1 MSPPQLLAEL
11 ERITGIIKS
20 TDTHMNAELK
30 KTGPSINRG
39 GSKQTYETP
48 PEFMGAVERRFGL
61 MTFDLACA
69 KETRKAANYYTEED
83 DALQQNWNILPG
95 WLWLNPPFSD
105 IGTWAKKCA
114 DESQYGARILFL
126 VPASTGSG
134 WYWNYV
140 KPYAHVL
147 HLRQRITFMGA
158 TDGYPKDMIL
168 ACYTYGLTGESPWSW
183 LTKEAAKQVKER
195 TTKLRAEIAAA
206 KE

>member
-1 MSPPQLLAEL
+1 MN
-11 ERITGIIKS
+11 
-20 TDTHMNAELK
+20 DTPK

-39 GSKQTYETP
+39 SSNQSYETP
-48 PEFMGAVERRFGL
+48 PEFMGAVVRRFGR
-61 MTFDLACA
+61 MDFDLACDIG
-69 KETRKAANYYTEED
+69 TRKAGRYFTEQD
-83 DALQQNWNILPG
+83 NALIQDWHLLDG

-114 DESQYGARILFL
+114 EESQYGAKILFL

-147 HLRQRITFMGA
+147 HLRQRLTFMGA
-158 TDGYPKDMIL
+158 TDGYPKDMVL
-168 ACYTYGLTGESPWSW
+168 CVYAYGLTGESSWSW

-195 TTKLRAEIAAA
+195 TTKLKADIAAGRV
-206 KE
+206 